1 MLIFATHMIKR
12 LIFISFLVV
21 LGNISFAH
29 NYYFSFAEV
38 EYNDFCGCF
47 ESSITIT
54 THDFEQVL
62 RKNNL
67 LNKNLETSLN
77 DYNLK
82 QNIESLINEGFQIT
96 LQNRNVEFHI
106 EGNEIGLNGLTTF
119 YLSSKPI
126 DLSEEILFTY
136 SLLMNEFPE
145 EQNKL
150 TFILRGEKTT
160 INFIANQFTHSI
172 KLDK

>member
-1 MLIFATHMIKR
+1 MLIFATRMINKS
-12 LIFISFLVV
+12 IIIIFLVF
-21 LGNISFAH
+21 LGNFSFAH

-47 ESSITIT
+47 ESSITVT

-67 LNKNLETSLN
+67 LNKNLETTLN
-77 DYNLK
+77 DLKLK
-82 QNIESLINEGFQIT
+82 QNIESFINKGFQIT
-96 LQNRNVEFHI
+96 LQNNIVEFQL

-126 DLSEEILFTY
+126 DLFDEIIFQY
-136 SLLMNEFPE
+136 NLLMNEFPD

-150 TFILRGEKTT
+150 TFIFRGEKTT
-160 INFIANQFTHSI
+160 LNFIANQFTHSI
-172 KLDK
+172 KLEK